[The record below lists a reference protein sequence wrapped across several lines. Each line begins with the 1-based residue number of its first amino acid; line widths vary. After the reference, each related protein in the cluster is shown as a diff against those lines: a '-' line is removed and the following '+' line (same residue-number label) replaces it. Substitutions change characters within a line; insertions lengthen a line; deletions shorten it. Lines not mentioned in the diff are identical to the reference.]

1 MRPDSSMSLLSDI
14 ASEAMDP
21 EYLTTV
27 APRRNSRA
35 RFLALFLVAALLSVA
50 MASTTRSRN
59 EVADERNDLL
69 SRIAAERQ
77 RRDELTARVGELGS
91 ENGRLRQESVAD
103 PSLRAELQRLETVTG
118 AVAVSGPGIQ
128 IQVNDA
134 EKAVNGRG
142 VIYDSDLTRLV
153 NGLWQ
158 SGAEAMAI
166 NGQRITTLT
175 PIRSAGSAIT
185 VDYVSLNP
193 PYSVD
198 AIGDPTRMQ
207 TRFAQTPAA
216 AWWQHLHDNY
226 GISYELKQPGDD
238 LQLPADPA
246 ISLRYAES

>member
-1 MRPDSSMSLLSDI
+1 M
-14 ASEAMDP
+14 
-21 EYLTTV
+21 
-27 APRRNSRA
+27 
-35 RFLALFLVAALLSVA
+35 
-50 MASTTRSRN
+50 
-59 EVADERNDLL
+59 ADERNDLL